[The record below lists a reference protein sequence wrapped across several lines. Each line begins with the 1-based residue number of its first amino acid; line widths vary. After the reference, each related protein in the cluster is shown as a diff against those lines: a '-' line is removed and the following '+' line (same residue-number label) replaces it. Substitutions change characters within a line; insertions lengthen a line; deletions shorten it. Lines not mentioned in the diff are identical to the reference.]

1 MAWIIQ
7 WLLASYS
14 SVDNNYTLTVDHTKV
29 GSWWLSNFPI
39 VVNTNDIKSGITLTE
54 AQSIRIYNSSM
65 TELARD
71 IVTKDKM
78 TFKADSLSSS
88 VDTVFNIVMDWV
100 SADYGVSDTYGRNNV
115 YTAYKAYYDFASGNS
130 NDRTWNGYNGTDSN
144 MSYSGDY
151 ASFNGTNSKIA
162 LPWLSKITGS
172 GVIQVKFMPT
182 TMPASWYTHILY
194 YDWSFWMRNI
204 LLWINGPSTYTTYFW
219 KGNWSSSSDTFLT
232 AWSFTKD
239 AINYT
244 TYHRNGTTL
253 TAYINW
259 ASVWSQWGS
268 YSWGSTSNTICLWS
282 DWIDGSWYLFTWRM
296 YEAKVSETTFS
307 SSRIATEYNNQSSP
321 STFYTIS

>member
-7 WLLASYS
+7 WLVASYS

-29 GSWWLSNFPI
+29 GASLTDFP
-39 VVNTNDIKSGITLTE
+39 VYVNLNDVKSGITLTE

-100 SADYGVSDTYGRNNV
+100 SGDYAVTATYGRNNV
-115 YTAYKAYYDFASGNS
+115 YTGYKAYYDFASGNS

-151 ASFNGTNSKIA
+151 ASFNG
-162 LPWLSKITGS
+162 
-172 GVIQVKFMPT
+172 
-182 TMPASWYTHILY
+182 
-194 YDWSFWMRNI
+194 
-204 LLWINGPSTYTTYFW
+204 
-219 KGNWSSSSDTFLT
+219 
-232 AWSFTKD
+232 
-239 AINYT
+239 
-244 TYHRNGTTL
+244 
-253 TAYINW
+253 
-259 ASVWSQWGS
+259 
-268 YSWGSTSNTICLWS
+268 SN
-282 DWIDGSWYLFTWRM
+282 
-296 YEAKVSETTFS
+296 
-307 SSRIATEYNNQSSP
+307 SRIAISPAVANWYSERSITYWLTFDTLSNSWIRWILWPQWENWIHYQYSWTSSSNQILQLYDYTSTVNWSKTMPTISTNNKYFITTNRSATAWKIEHFFWWSSIWSVSWIYWWIQTMSSLDIWRSYNNSRYHKWYIYYIWIASSALSSTRISTEYNNQSSP